1 MPGPF
6 FRRISAIAPLCAAAV
21 LAVAAVLLLS
31 RLPEAEEKPAEGPA
45 PAPESAPDTVDRWV
59 RGEIRPGQGMFQVLS
74 DMGLDQQ
81 KFLEIHRRLS
91 YEVEML
97 NLRVGEKLSFRW
109 NADSTRVEELFYEPD
124 KIVRHRL
131 YRVGD
136 SLAYE
141 QIEKPTELRYRLV
154 KGVLRR
160 GSTLDQTLLRGGV
173 HPTLKQVVNGVLLC
187 KIAFNT
193 QAREGDEFEVLLKE
207 ELFEH
212 ELLPKRAE
220 VLYTRYAGSVAGTHE
235 AFRYRE
241 DDPKSSYNAHYDE
254 SGSALVFSG
263 LRYPLERLHVTS
275 SYGVRRHPVTGQ
287 MKAHHGIDYRGRV
300 GEPVYAVAPGTVTVS
315 GFDPFSGNKVAIRHA
330 DGSESWYMHL
340 SRRGVSVGSKVGSRQ
355 VIGAV
360 GNTGRSTGPHLHL
373 GFKEKG
379 SWINPNNKRM
389 IATPKLEGAR
399 MERLKRQIA
408 EIRELLKSDKL
419 VMATAR
425 DPRADRTPARARMPW
440 ETLGENEIP
449 VWPCEHEGFGIYVEQ

>member
-1 MPGPF
+1 MSDRRFFACAGPF
-6 FRRISAIAPLCAAAV
+6 AR
-21 LAVAAVLLLS
+21 LLS
-31 RLPEAEEKPAEGPA
+31 IVALLVAFDACSKGEDERPAA
-45 PAPESAPDTVDRWV
+45 PAPEAAPADTVDRWV
-59 RGEIRPGQGMFQVLS
+59 HGEIKPGQGMFQALS
-74 DMGLDQQ
+74 EMGLDQKQ
-81 KFLEIHRRLS
+81 FLEVHRRLS

-97 NLRVGEKLSFRW
+97 NLRAGEKLALRW
-109 NADSTRVEELFYEPD
+109 NDDSSRVEELFYEPD

-154 KGVLRR
+154 KGTLRR

-220 VLYTRYAGSVAGTHE
+220 VLYTRYSGSVAGTHE

-275 SYGVRRHPVTGQ
+275 PYGVRRHPITGQ
-287 MKAHHGIDYRGRV
+287 VKAHHGIDYRGRV
-300 GEPVYAVAPGTVTVS
+300 GEPVYAVAPGVVTVS
-315 GFDPFSGNKVAIRHA
+315 AFDPLSGNKVAVRHA

-340 SRRGVSVGSKVGSRQ
+340 HRRGVSVGSKVGSHQ
-355 VIGAV
+355 VIGQV

-408 EIRELLKSDKL
+408 EIRELLKSDRL
-419 VMATAR
+419 VMASAR
-425 DPRADRTPARARMPW
+425 DPRADRTFARRKMPW
-440 ETLGENEIP
+440 ERMGTNFIP
-449 VWPCEHEGFGIYVEQ
+449 VYPEECDGYGILVDP